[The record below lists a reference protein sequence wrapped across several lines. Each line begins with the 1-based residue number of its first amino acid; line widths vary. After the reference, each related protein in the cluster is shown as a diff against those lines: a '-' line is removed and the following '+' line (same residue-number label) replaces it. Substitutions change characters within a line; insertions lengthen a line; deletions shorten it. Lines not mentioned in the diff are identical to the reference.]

1 MNLNNTPQLSII
13 TINRNDAQGLE
24 KTLESIWKK
33 QSFKDFEHIIIDGAS
48 TDNSINIIK
57 KYASHL
63 SYWVSEPDKGIY
75 NAMNK
80 GIIKAKGNYLL
91 FLNSGD
97 WLENDILARVFKENF
112 TEDIVYADLY
122 QYHNAD
128 DIQISPYPDKLTLPF
143 IYNYSLGHPSTFIKR
158 ELFKNMLYE
167 EKYRIIS
174 DWAFFIK
181 QILLFNRTTKHLNF
195 AVSYFNV
202 YGISSDP
209 KSGNLIMQERSDFFK
224 NNFPYL
230 ISEFYQNHTT
240 LQEKVRTQEQA
251 LDILSKTKTIEMN
264 LNNTPQLSII
274 TINRNDAQ
282 GLEKTLESIWKKQSF
297 KDFEHIIID
306 GASTDNSINI
316 IKKYASHLS
325 YWVSE
330 PDKGIYNA
338 MNKGIIK
345 AKGNYLLFLNS
356 GDWLENDILARVF
369 KENFTEDIVYADLY
383 QYHNADD
390 IQISPYPD
398 KLTLPFIYNYSL
410 GHPSTFIKRE
420 LFKNMLYEEKYRII
434 SDWAFFIKQI
444 LLFNRT
450 TKHLNFAVSY
460 FNVYGISSDPKSGNL
475 IMQERSDFFKN
486 EFPYLISEFYQN
498 HTTLQEKVKTQEQA
512 LDILSKHRVQQL
524 IDTVW
529 IQRKARQYIKF
540 LFLIE
545 RFLKRKR

>member
-112 TEDIVYADLY
+112 T
-122 QYHNAD
+122 
-128 DIQISPYPDKLTLPF
+128 
-143 IYNYSLGHPSTFIKR
+143 
-158 ELFKNMLYE
+158 
-167 EKYRIIS
+167 KYRIIS
-174 DWAFFIK
+174 DWAFFIT

-251 LDILSKTKTIEMN
+251 LDILSK
-264 LNNTPQLSII
+264 
-274 TINRNDAQ
+274 
-282 GLEKTLESIWKKQSF
+282 
-297 KDFEHIIID
+297 
-306 GASTDNSINI
+306 
-316 IKKYASHLS
+316 
-325 YWVSE
+325 
-330 PDKGIYNA
+330 
-338 MNKGIIK
+338 
-345 AKGNYLLFLNS
+345 
-356 GDWLENDILARVF
+356 
-369 KENFTEDIVYADLY
+369 
-383 QYHNADD
+383 
-390 IQISPYPD
+390 
-398 KLTLPFIYNYSL
+398 
-410 GHPSTFIKRE
+410 
-420 LFKNMLYEEKYRII
+420 
-434 SDWAFFIKQI
+434 
-444 LLFNRT
+444 
-450 TKHLNFAVSY
+450 
-460 FNVYGISSDPKSGNL
+460 
-475 IMQERSDFFKN
+475 
-486 EFPYLISEFYQN
+486 
-498 HTTLQEKVKTQEQA
+498 
-512 LDILSKHRVQQL
+512 HRVQQL

>member
-122 QYHNAD
+122 QYRNAD

-224 NNFPYL
+224 NNFNIVY
-230 ISEFYQNHTT
+230 IVDSD
-240 LQEKVRTQEQA
+240 K
-251 LDILSKTKTIEMN
+251 SKCNIEYKGIAVKYVDDVKDELKN
-264 LNNTPQLSII
+264 YKII
-274 TINRNDAQ
+274 IMTANRN
-282 GLEKTLESIWKKQSF
+282 
-297 KDFEHIIID
+297 
-306 GASTDNSINI
+306 
-316 IKKYASHLS
+316 
-325 YWVSE
+325 V
-330 PDKGIYNA
+330 
-338 MNKGIIK
+338 
-345 AKGNYLLFLNS
+345 
-356 GDWLENDILARVF
+356 
-369 KENFTEDIVYADLY
+369 
-383 QYHNADD
+383 
-390 IQISPYPD
+390 
-398 KLTLPFIYNYSL
+398 
-410 GHPSTFIKRE
+410 
-420 LFKNMLYEEKYRII
+420 
-434 SDWAFFIKQI
+434 
-444 LLFNRT
+444 
-450 TKHLNFAVSY
+450 
-460 FNVYGISSDPKSGNL
+460 
-475 IMQERSDFFKN
+475 
-486 EFPYLISEFYQN
+486 
-498 HTTLQEKVKTQEQA
+498 
-512 LDILSKHRVQQL
+512 
-524 IDTVW
+524 DTVW

>member
-1 MNLNNTPQLSII
+1 
-13 TINRNDAQGLE
+13 
-24 KTLESIWKK
+24 
-33 QSFKDFEHIIIDGAS
+33 
-48 TDNSINIIK
+48 
-57 KYASHL
+57 
-63 SYWVSEPDKGIY
+63 
-75 NAMNK
+75 
-80 GIIKAKGNYLL
+80 
-91 FLNSGD
+91 
-97 WLENDILARVFKENF
+97 
-112 TEDIVYADLY
+112 
-122 QYHNAD
+122 
-128 DIQISPYPDKLTLPF
+128 
-143 IYNYSLGHPSTFIKR
+143 
-158 ELFKNMLYE
+158 
-167 EKYRIIS
+167 
-174 DWAFFIK
+174 
-181 QILLFNRTTKHLNF
+181 
-195 AVSYFNV
+195 
-202 YGISSDP
+202 
-209 KSGNLIMQERSDFFK
+209 
-224 NNFPYL
+224 
-230 ISEFYQNHTT
+230 
-240 LQEKVRTQEQA
+240 
-251 LDILSKTKTIEMN
+251 MN

-498 HTTLQEKVKTQEQA
+498 HTTLQEKVRTQEQA

>member
-1 MNLNNTPQLSII
+1 MGLISPPLTILTIIRSFSLECKTKRELTIIQTLFIFLITEHILLYIISIFAETLWSNYHRKIYIYIQKSKSLIQTLTTTINLNNMPQLTII

-24 KTLESIWKK
+24 KTLESIWEK
-33 QSFKDFEHIIIDGAS
+33 QSFKNFEHIIIDGAS

-97 WLENDILARVFKENF
+97 WLENDILTRVFKESF

-122 QYHNAD
+122 LYRNAD

-143 IYNYSLGHPSTFIKR
+143 IYKYSLGHPSTFIKR
-158 ELFKNMLYE
+158 ELFKDMLYE

-174 DWAFFIK
+174 DWAFFIT

-251 LDILSKTKTIEMN
+251 LDILSK
-264 LNNTPQLSII
+264 
-274 TINRNDAQ
+274 
-282 GLEKTLESIWKKQSF
+282 
-297 KDFEHIIID
+297 
-306 GASTDNSINI
+306 
-316 IKKYASHLS
+316 
-325 YWVSE
+325 
-330 PDKGIYNA
+330 
-338 MNKGIIK
+338 
-345 AKGNYLLFLNS
+345 
-356 GDWLENDILARVF
+356 
-369 KENFTEDIVYADLY
+369 
-383 QYHNADD
+383 
-390 IQISPYPD
+390 
-398 KLTLPFIYNYSL
+398 
-410 GHPSTFIKRE
+410 
-420 LFKNMLYEEKYRII
+420 
-434 SDWAFFIKQI
+434 
-444 LLFNRT
+444 
-450 TKHLNFAVSY
+450 
-460 FNVYGISSDPKSGNL
+460 
-475 IMQERSDFFKN
+475 
-486 EFPYLISEFYQN
+486 
-498 HTTLQEKVKTQEQA
+498 
-512 LDILSKHRVQQL
+512 HRVQQL
-524 IDTVW
+524 IDNVW

-540 LFLIE
+540 LFLVR
-545 RFLKRKR
+545 RFLRRRR